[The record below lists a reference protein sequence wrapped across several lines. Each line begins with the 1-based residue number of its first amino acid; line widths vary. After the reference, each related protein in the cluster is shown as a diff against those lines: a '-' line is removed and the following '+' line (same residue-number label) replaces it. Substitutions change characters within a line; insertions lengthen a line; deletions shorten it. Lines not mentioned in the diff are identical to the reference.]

1 MELPAASSSPSAADN
16 DVVVVGAGPAGLQVA
31 ACLQQHGR
39 DVVVLERDRVAA
51 SWYHFYDG
59 LRLHTHRRWS
69 DLLGS
74 PYPKRYGAWVAR
86 DDVIEHLDAYARTRQ
101 LDIRTGVTATRIDQ
115 RDQGWQVQTSGAG
128 SFACRTVVVAT
139 GFNAHPR
146 VPDWPGRSQF
156 QGEVLHA
163 RDYRNANPFRGQR
176 VVFVGTGNT
185 GAEIATQVA
194 RGGAREVHLSVRSGA
209 HVLPRDTHGIPS
221 QLPAILLRRLPDKV
235 LDRLLGRVEDAVNGD
250 LPERGLHR
258 PERGVASDLSARD
271 VLPVLDV
278 GLSQAVRDG
287 VVHPAAAVQELLPDG
302 ALLADGSHLEV
313 EAVIAATGYRN
324 GLQSL
329 VGHLG
334 VLDERQLPAPR
345 GRGRATRPGLYFV
358 GYSNSIAGLLFTI
371 QKEAAAVCRSERRQA
386 LPLPR
391 PTTRET

>member
-1 MELPAASSSPSAADN
+1 MEVPAASRPPITARHDG

-39 DVVVLERDRVAA
+39 NVVVLERDRVAA

-59 LRLHTHRRWS
+59 LQLHTHRRWS

-74 PYPKRYGAWVAR
+74 PYPQRYGPWVAR
-86 DDVIEHLDAYARTRQ
+86 DDVIEHLEAYARTRR
-101 LDIRTGVTATRIDQ
+101 LDIRTGVAVTRVDE
-115 RDQGWQVQTSGAG
+115 RHAAWEVETSDAG
-128 SFACRTVVVAT
+128 SLAARTVVVAT

-146 VPDWPGRSQF
+146 VPDWPGRARF
-156 QGEVLHA
+156 AGEVLHA
-163 RDYRNANPFRGQR
+163 RDYRSASSFQGRR
-176 VVFVGTGNT
+176 VLVVGTGNT
-185 GAEIATQVA
+185 GAEIATQLA

-209 HVLPRDTHGIPS
+209 HVLPRDVHGIPS
-221 QLPAILLRRLPDKV
+221 QLPAILLRRLPDRV

-287 VVHPAAAVQELLPDG
+287 VVHPAAAVEEYLPDG
-302 ALLADGSHLEV
+302 VLLADGRRLV
-313 EAVIAATGYRN
+313 VDVVIAATGYRN
-324 GLQSL
+324 GLEPL

-334 VLDERQLPAPR
+334 VLDERQLPTPR
-345 GRGRATRPGLYFV
+345 GRGRPTRPGLYFV

-371 QKEAAAVCRSERRQA
+371 KKEAAGVCRTERRRA
-386 LPLPR
+386 LPLGC
-391 PTTRET
+391 